1 MSRITID
8 NYEAY
13 LLDLLEGTLSGEMQV
28 ELELFLIQH
37 PELKTDLTELPLL
50 TVDSEGIQFSGKPQ
64 LKKTDHD
71 LVSQEQF
78 IAYIEDQLPLNE
90 RLALEKSCTANPSL
104 SKELNLFKKTIAT
117 ADASVV
123 YPNKQELKRR
133 PKVIWFNFSAA
144 QFAAAASV
152 LFLIGF
158 FVFWP
163 KSGENKLNQHAL
175 AENKTKPH
183 TAPLN
188 SAPQKQ
194 ETSQPALPA
203 TTKGPKPV
211 NSTPKFNHETNLAV
225 NNAQNN
231 TTSTQ
236 NNRELPA
243 PNLNNNGQTTIA
255 QAGSATEPVKKEK
268 NNSLLA
274 ANVNNM
280 KTTVDVITESDDEEP
295 PAEENRRKGIWA
307 MAKRTLKNLNAVGV
321 KSVNGTEENTR
332 DNTTYALTLGN
343 VKITH
348 KGN

>member
-1 MSRITID
+1 MNRITID

-37 PELKTDLTELPLL
+37 PQLKTDLAELPLL
-50 TVDSEGIQFSGKPQ
+50 TFDAEEIQFAGKPQ

-78 IAYIEDQLPLNE
+78 IAYIEKQLPLHE
-90 RLALEKSCTANPSL
+90 RIALEKSCEANPSL
-104 SKELNLFKKTIAT
+104 STELNLYKKTIAT

-123 YPNKQELKRR
+123 YANKQKLKRR

-152 LFLIGF
+152 LLLIGL

-163 KSGENKLNQHAL
+163 KSGENNLNHHSL
-175 AENKTKPH
+175 AENNSKHP

-188 SAPQKQ
+188 NNSQKQ
-194 ETSQPALPA
+194 ETGQPAFPA
-203 TTKGPKPV
+203 TTVNRKPV
-211 NSTPKFNHETNLAV
+211 KNQALLSNESNLAANST
-225 NNAQNN
+225 QSN
-231 TTSTQ
+231 TTTVQ
-236 NNRELPA
+236 NSQEALA
-243 PNLNNNGQTTIA
+243 PNLNNEQNTVA
-255 QAGSATEPVKKEK
+255 QINPITEPVKEEK
-268 NNSLLA
+268 NNNSLLA
-274 ANVNNM
+274 YNT
-280 KTTVDVITESDDEEP
+280 KTRVDVISESDEEET
-295 PAEENRRKGIWA
+295 PAEEPRKKGIWA

-321 KSVNGTEENTR
+321 KSVNGSEENTK

-348 KGN
+348 KSH

>member
-1 MSRITID
+1 MNRITID

-13 LLDLLEGTLSGEMQV
+13 LLDLLEGTLSGELQV

-37 PELKTDLTELPLL
+37 PELKTDLVELPLL
-50 TVDSEGIQFSGKPQ
+50 TVDAEEIPFAGKPQ

-78 IAYIEDQLPLNE
+78 IAYIENQLPLHE
-90 RLALEKSCTANPSL
+90 RIALEKSCNANPSL
-104 SKELNLFKKTIAT
+104 STELNLYKKTIAT
-117 ADASVV
+117 ADTSVV
-123 YPNKQELKRR
+123 YANKQELKRR

-152 LFLIGF
+152 LLLIGL

-163 KSGENKLNQHAL
+163 KSGENNLNHHSL
-175 AENKTKPH
+175 AENNSKQT

-188 SAPQKQ
+188 NNSQKQ

-203 TTKGPKPV
+203 TTANHNLIKKNTQFTNEPKLAA
-211 NSTPKFNHETNLAV
+211 NSTQSNTTT
-225 NNAQNN
+225 AQN
-231 TTSTQ
+231 SQ
-236 NNRELPA
+236 ELPD
-243 PNLNNNGQTTIA
+243 PNLNNGQTTVA
-255 QAGSATEPVKKEK
+255 QTPPVTAPVKEEK

-274 ANVNNM
+274 SNT
-280 KTTVDVITESDDEEP
+280 KTRVDVITETDEEEV
-295 PAEENRRKGIWA
+295 PAEEPRKKGIWA
-307 MAKRTLKNLNAVGV
+307 LAKRTLKNLNAVGV
-321 KSVNGTEENTR
+321 KSVNGTEENAK

-348 KGN
+348 KEH